1 VTDTPTEREFRRT
14 WAKLRRRKVVQ
25 WGIAYAAGAW
35 ALLQVLAFAVDT
47 FHWPEVAKQLAML
60 ALAIGLP
67 IALTLA
73 WYHGERGQ
81 QRVTRGELTILI
93 LLSLLGGGVLWFY
106 GQRIERTPATRAIGS
121 PAAINERPSIAVLP
135 FKNRSDQIT
144 DAYFVDG
151 IHDDILTQL
160 SKVSALKV
168 ISRTSVEQFR
178 DTHLPTKAI
187 AEQLGVKSILE
198 GGVQRAGDRIRINVQ
213 LIDAAT
219 DAHLWAESYD
229 RKLSTADIF
238 AIQSEVAVAIAGVLK
253 ATLTRAD
260 KAQADEAPTQSLEA
274 WESYQLG
281 SQRLAKR
288 TSAALADAER
298 FFQKAIELDAEFALA
313 YAGLADTLTLQTEYA
328 GRPKE
333 AGLDAAELAAARALE
348 LNPNLAEAWA
358 AAGSAAMDR
367 PQLELAER
375 MLRRAIELDPNYAPA
390 HHWLSLA
397 LLSRG
402 APDESLAQ
410 AEQAVELDPLSA
422 IINFNLGFTR
432 ERLNRFEDAVR
443 AYQKTIEID
452 PVMPGPYS
460 GIGGVAAYG
469 FGRLDQAI
477 PWYEKAADLDPGNP
491 AAPSHLVLLQLTLG
505 NTEEARRWLDR
516 ALEFGEQSAD
526 PNLAA
531 ALFYL
536 DRGNE
541 REARRYAQIAAAME
555 PSAIFLLRDDDL
567 RHGDYASARARYA
580 AAFPELLAGERPT
593 IDASNAG
600 VAIELA
606 LVLQRTGEPERAK
619 RLLDRSEAYYRT
631 TPRMGQF
638 GYGVAD
644 VAIHALRGEKAQALA
659 GLRRAEKAGWCG
671 PFWRYYRDFDP
682 AFASIRSEAE
692 FEAVFADI
700 ERDMARQ
707 RAQLAARAH
716 DAPLDLDLR

>member
-1 VTDTPTEREFRRT
+1 
-14 WAKLRRRKVVQ
+14 
-25 WGIAYAAGAW
+25 
-35 ALLQVLAFAVDT
+35 
-47 FHWPEVAKQLAML
+47 
-60 ALAIGLP
+60 
-67 IALTLA
+67 
-73 WYHGERGQ
+73 
-81 QRVTRGELTILI
+81 
-93 LLSLLGGGVLWFY
+93 
-106 GQRIERTPATRAIGS
+106 
-121 PAAINERPSIAVLP
+121 
-135 FKNRSDQIT
+135 
-144 DAYFVDG
+144 
-151 IHDDILTQL
+151 
-160 SKVSALKV
+160 
-168 ISRTSVEQFR
+168 
-178 DTHLPTKAI
+178 
-187 AEQLGVKSILE
+187 
-198 GGVQRAGDRIRINVQ
+198 
-213 LIDAAT
+213 
-219 DAHLWAESYD
+219 
-229 RKLSTADIF
+229 
-238 AIQSEVAVAIAGVLK
+238 
-253 ATLTRAD
+253 
-260 KAQADEAPTQSLEA
+260 
-274 WESYQLG
+274 
-281 SQRLAKR
+281 
-288 TSAALADAER
+288 
-298 FFQKAIELDAEFALA
+298 
-313 YAGLADTLTLQTEYA
+313 
-328 GRPKE
+328 
-333 AGLDAAELAAARALE
+333 
-348 LNPNLAEAWA
+348 
-358 AAGSAAMDR
+358 MDR

-375 MLRRAIELDPNYAPA
+375 MFRRAIELDPNYAPA

-422 IINFNLGFTR
+422 SINFNLGFTR

-505 NTEEARRWLDR
+505 NTEEAGRWLDR

-555 PSAIFLLRDDDL
+555 PSAIFLLRDDDF
-567 RHGDYASARARYA
+567 RDGDYASARARYA

-671 PFWRYYRDFDP
+671 P
-682 AFASIRSEAE
+682 
-692 FEAVFADI
+692 
-700 ERDMARQ
+700 
-707 RAQLAARAH
+707 
-716 DAPLDLDLR
+716 